1 MREISTPPPSFWA
14 KVPVDPEF
22 DQWLTIGVE
31 RKVLV
36 VVRTVTT
43 LTRLLDI
50 LSLIESDR
58 RIQLVFTYDAD
69 STAIFSAGVPEF
81 LGTLRASVVSWRQ
94 ALESRFDLVIAASEN
109 DDLHLFDA
117 PIVLVPHG
125 IGYQKYYP
133 RSRTVAGMNPARLV
147 HDGRV
152 VPAMVALSH
161 AEQRAH
167 LREAGPEAAAR
178 AVMIGDPCHDRL
190 RAGMHRASAYR
201 AAFGDPGHT
210 LVVIASTWGSGSL
223 LGTVPDLPL
232 RLVSELEYDGYRCCA
247 VLHPGITAAH
257 SPWQVD
263 AWLSEARQAGLQVLP
278 PEAGWQAALTAA
290 SCVISDF
297 GSLALY
303 AAAVDRPLLLI
314 GDGGETMVPGSPI
327 EALAAETAR
336 LDPDDALG
344 PQIDLAIRRHTPGD
358 HAAVVKQA
366 VGAADMS
373 AGLLRP
379 QLYRLMDLSEP
390 ATEATFP
397 PHEVPDVE
405 PQDVA
410 AFVVGAE
417 ETGPAVR
424 IVRFPS
430 TGRRHDLAGKH
441 LVAHE
446 TRATLRQLSTA
457 AIVYNGLEEQDSERF
472 PRWSEEI
479 LRQWPDAA
487 VAAATVGRSTCL
499 VRTRD
504 GVQRE
509 LTLTA
514 RSIDPLIAASLA
526 YLGRLSPTELLEVGD
541 RPVTIRVR

>member
-1 MREISTPPPSFWA
+1 MREKGTPPPSFWA

-31 RKVLV
+31 RKILV

-58 RIQLVFTYDAD
+58 RLQLVFTYDAD
-69 STAIFSAGVPEF
+69 STAIFGAGVPEF
-81 LGTLRASVVSWRQ
+81 LGTLRASVVPWRQ
-94 ALESRFDLVIAASEN
+94 ALQSRFDLVIAASEN

-133 RSRTVAGMNPARLV
+133 RSRTVAGMNPDRLV
-147 HDGRV
+147 RDGRV

-161 AEQRAH
+161 PEQRAH

-178 AVMIGDPCHDRL
+178 AVMVGDPCHDRL
-190 RAGMHRASAYR
+190 RAGIHRAPAYR
-201 AAFGDPGHT
+201 AAFGAHGHT
-210 LVVIASTWGSGSL
+210 LVVIASTWGPGSL

-247 VLHPGITAAH
+247 VLHPGITSAH

-314 GDGGETMVPGSPI
+314 GDGGETVVPGSPI
-327 EALAAETAR
+327 AALAERTAR
-336 LDPDDALG
+336 LDPDEALG
-344 PQIDLAIRRHTPGD
+344 PQIDLAIRRHSPGD

-366 VGAADMS
+366 VGAADLS
-373 AGLLRP
+373 AELLRP
-379 QLYRLMDLSEP
+379 RLYRLMKLSEP
-390 ATEATFP
+390 ATEASFP
-397 PHEVPDVE
+397 PHDVPDVE
-405 PQDVA
+405 PREVA
-410 AFVVGAE
+410 TFVVGTE
-417 ETGPAVR
+417 ETGAATK

-430 TGRRHDLAGKH
+430 TGRRHDLADKH

-457 AIVYNGLEEQDSERF
+457 RIVYRRLDDHDVDHF

-504 GVQRE
+504 GVRRE
-509 LTLTA
+509 LTLTD
-514 RSIDPLIAASLA
+514 RTIDPLIGASLV
-526 YLGRLSPTELLEVGD
+526 YLDRLPPAEPLSVGD
-541 RPVTIRVR
+541 RAVTIRVR

>member
-1 MREISTPPPSFWA
+1 MREKGTPPPSFWA

-22 DQWLTIGVE
+22 DQWLTIGIE

-50 LSLIESDR
+50 LSLIENDR
-58 RIQLVFTYDAD
+58 RVQLVFTYDAD

-81 LGTLRASVVSWRQ
+81 LGALRASVVPWRQ
-94 ALESRFDLVIAASEN
+94 ALESPFDLVIAASEN
-109 DDLHLFDA
+109 DDLHLLAA

-161 AEQRAH
+161 SEQRAH

-178 AVMIGDPCHDRL
+178 AVMVGDPCHDRL
-190 RAGMHRASAYR
+190 RAGLHRAAAYR
-201 AAFGDPGHT
+201 AAFGAPGHT
-210 LVVIASTWGSGSL
+210 LVVIASTWGPGSL

-327 EALAAETAR
+327 EALAAQTAR

-344 PQIDLAIRRHTPGD
+344 PQIDLAVHRHSPGD
-358 HAAVVKQA
+358 HAAIVKQA
-366 VGAADMS
+366 VGAPDLS
-373 AGLLRP
+373 AELLRP
-379 QLYRLMDLSEP
+379 QLYRLMNLPEP
-390 ATEATFP
+390 ATEASFP
-397 PHEVPDVE
+397 PHEVPDVQ

-410 AFVVGAE
+410 TFVVGAE
-417 ETGPAVR
+417 EAGQAMR

-430 TGRRHDLAGKH
+430 TGRRHDLVGKH

-446 TRATLRQLSTA
+446 TRATLRQLTSA
-457 AIVYNGLEEQDSERF
+457 AIVYIRLDERDSERF
-472 PRWSEEI
+472 PLWSEEI
-479 LRQWPDAA
+479 LHQWPDAA
-487 VAAATVGRSTCL
+487 VAAATVGRHTCL

-509 LTLTA
+509 LTLTGH
-514 RSIDPLIAASLA
+514 SIDPLIAASLA
-526 YLGRLSPTELLEVGD
+526 YLGRLSPTEPVKVGD
-541 RPVTIRVR
+541 RSVTIRVR

>member
-1 MREISTPPPSFWA
+1 M
-14 KVPVDPEF
+14 
-22 DQWLTIGVE
+22 
-31 RKVLV
+31 
-36 VVRTVTT
+36 
-43 LTRLLDI
+43 LDI
-50 LSLIESDR
+50 LSLIENDR
-58 RIQLVFTYDAD
+58 RLQLVFTYDAG
-69 STAIFSAGVPEF
+69 STAIFGAGVPEF
-81 LGTLRASVVSWRQ
+81 LGTLRASVVPWRQ
-94 ALESRFDLVIAASEN
+94 ALQSRFDLVIAASEN

-125 IGYQKYYP
+125 IGYQKFYP
-133 RSRTVAGMNPARLV
+133 RSRTVAGMNPARLLR
-147 HDGRV
+147 DGRV

-167 LREAGPEAAAR
+167 LRDAGPEAAAR
-178 AVMIGDPCHDRL
+178 AVMVGDPCHDRL
-190 RAGMHRASAYR
+190 RAGIHRASAYR
-201 AAFGDPGHT
+201 AALGAPDHK
-210 LVVIASTWGSGSL
+210 LVVVASTWGPGSL

-263 AWLSEARQAGLQVLP
+263 AWLSEARQAGLRVLP

-303 AAAVDRPLLLI
+303 AAAVDRPVLLI

-327 EALAAETAR
+327 EALAEQTAR
-336 LDPDDALG
+336 LDPDAPLG
-344 PQIDLAIRRHTPGD
+344 PQIDLAIHRHSPGD

-366 VGAADMS
+366 VGAAGLS

-379 QLYRLMDLSEP
+379 WLYRLMKLPEP
-390 ATEATFP
+390 ATEASFP

-405 PQDVA
+405 PQEVA
-410 AFVVGAE
+410 TFVVGAE
-417 ETGPAVR
+417 EDGPAIR

-441 LVAHE
+441 LVSHE
-446 TRATLRQLSTA
+446 TRATLRQLSGA
-457 AIVYNGLEEQDSERF
+457 AIVYCRVEEQDRF
-472 PRWSEEI
+472 PSWSEEI
-479 LRQWPDAA
+479 LRRWPDAA
-487 VAAATVGRSTCL
+487 VAAATVDRNTCL

-504 GVQRE
+504 GAQYE
-509 LTLTA
+509 LTMASASL
-514 RSIDPLIAASLA
+514 DPLIAASLA
-526 YLGRLSPTELLEVGD
+526 YLGRLSPTEVINVGD